1 MIDLE
6 QARLMS
12 FHFWST
18 LNDNP
23 TWPAFHEA
31 LALRGPVYKELHK
44 LAHNQDYLDR
54 LSMTREDY
62 LEHAAD
68 KLPRFLERH
77 APQVNQIDP
86 FAGLTGQKFD
96 YTLVFKTAYAVQYS
110 GVRLRGW
117 FYNEDVVHEIAITAQ
132 IMEDVVTLHFSGLLP
147 QLDLTLKVSKAP
159 EQQLRWEYH
168 HTVEGVSFES
178 EFPIFH
184 EHLPRLVQCL
194 EYVIKSIENNPT

>member
-31 LALRGPVYKELHK
+31 LALRGPTYKELHRM
-44 LAHNQDYLDR
+44 AHHQDYLDR
-54 LSMTREDY
+54 LTMTREDY
-62 LEHAAD
+62 VDHAAE
-68 KLPRFLERH
+68 KLPRFLGAH

-96 YTLVFKTAYAVQYS
+96 HTLVFKTAAHVQYS
-110 GVRLRGW
+110 GVPKRGC
-117 FYNEDVVHEIAITAQ
+117 FYNQDVVHEIAITTQ
-132 IMEDVVTLHFSGLLP
+132 ILENVVTLHFSGLLP
-147 QLDLTLKVSKAP
+147 QLDLTLRVSKAP
-159 EQQLRWEYH
+159 EQKLLWVYH
-168 HTVEGVSFES
+168 HTIEGVSFES
-178 EFPIFH
+178 EFPLFD
-184 EHLPRLVQCL
+184 EHLPRLTQCL
-194 EYVIKSIENNPT
+194 EYVMSVIKVPRT